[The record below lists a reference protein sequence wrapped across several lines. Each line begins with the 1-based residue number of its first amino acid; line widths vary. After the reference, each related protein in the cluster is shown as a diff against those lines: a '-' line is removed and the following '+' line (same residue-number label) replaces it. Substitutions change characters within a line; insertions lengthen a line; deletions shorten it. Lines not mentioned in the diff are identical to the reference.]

1 MISLFP
7 ERRNLLKRCKI
18 ILLFNLPSDL
28 CCWSRG
34 GGKSS
39 SNREVLLKK
48 RVLDTSPGEFDPQMK
63 TEAALSFDLLW
74 PDFLDASLDF
84 ACWCLQ
90 KSASWKNLS
99 FFVLKYWVFLLC
111 WCFTRV
117 NQDVQFIQKLFNVD
131 KKKCEMK
138 KCAFGHYFSAQ
149 IDSAKTGIQCCVLVI
164 KKVVDETI

>member
-1 MISLFP
+1 M
-7 ERRNLLKRCKI
+7 

-48 RVLDTSPGEFDPQMK
+48 RVLDTWPREFDPQMQN
-63 TEAALSFDLLW
+63 EAALSFDLLW

-99 FFVLKYWVFLLC
+99 FFVLKYWIFLLC
-111 WCFTRV
+111 WCSIRV
-117 NQDVQFIQKLFNVD
+117 NQDVQFIHKLSNVD
-131 KKKCEMK
+131 TRNVKLRSVYVVITLVPKLAVPKLV
-138 KCAFGHYFSAQ
+138 FSA
-149 IDSAKTGIQCCVLVI
+149 VF
-164 KKVVDETI
+164 

>member
-39 SNREVLLKK
+39 SYREVLLKK
-48 RVLDTSPGEFDPQMK
+48 RVLDTWPPGEFNKAINPQMQD
-63 TEAALSFDLLW
+63 EATLSLDLLL
-74 PDFLDASLDF
+74 PDFLGASLDF

-90 KSASWKNLS
+90 KSASWKDLS
-99 FFVLKYWVFLLC
+99 
-111 WCFTRV
+111 
-117 NQDVQFIQKLFNVD
+117 LFSWNI
-131 KKKCEMK
+131 
-138 KCAFGHYFSAQ
+138 GFS
-149 IDSAKTGIQCCVLVI
+149 CCVGVSLELIRTFSLYKRCLMLI
-164 KKVVDETI
+164 KEMWNGEVCIWSLL